1 MRTRSSLASR
11 SGSSA
16 RGRPRLGRHRAVLSR
31 RAFLAAAAAWAAGS
45 IRWAGA
51 QEGRFLTEEEAPRA
65 VFPEATE
72 VIWRR
77 VAASPE
83 LREAMRASLGR
94 TRPSIWQPE
103 YRLAEVRRAGDLL
116 GYAVIVEEI
125 GKHRPITFVVGV
137 GRDGAVAD
145 VAVMAY
151 REAYGGEV
159 RERRFLAQYHGK
171 GLGHPMLPF
180 RDIRNLSGA
189 TLSAEAIGRGVRK
202 ALALLAALGLPVE
215 SP

>member
-1 MRTRSSLASR
+1 MRCC
-11 SGSSA
+11 SGSHSGSKR
-16 RGRPRLGRHRAVLSR
+16 RGRASPSR
-31 RAFLAAAAAWAAGS
+31 RTFLAAAAALAVWPAGWAS
-45 IRWAGA
+45 C

-65 VFPEATE
+65 VFPEATG
-72 VIWRR
+72 VTWRR
-77 VAASPE
+77 VPASPE
-83 LREAMRASLGR
+83 LREAMRARLGR
-94 TRPSIWQPE
+94 TRPSLWEPG
-103 YRLAEVRRAGDLL
+103 YRMAEARRGNVLL

-171 GLGHPMLPF
+171 GLADPLLPF
-180 RDIRNLSGA
+180 RDIRNISGA

-202 ALALLAALGLPVE
+202 AVALLAGLGLVGT
-215 SP
+215 SG